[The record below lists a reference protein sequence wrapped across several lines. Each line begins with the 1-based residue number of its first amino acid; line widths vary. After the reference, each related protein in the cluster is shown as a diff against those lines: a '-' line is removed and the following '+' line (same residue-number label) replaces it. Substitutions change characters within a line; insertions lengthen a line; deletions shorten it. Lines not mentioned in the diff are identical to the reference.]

1 MVVDTINFTDNG
13 TFRQVTDENYGLTER
28 FTLRDANTLIYEF
41 TVDDPTMQTKPW
53 TASVPM
59 TRSAQPMYEYA
70 CHEGNYGMM
79 GILTAARAED
89 RAAEGAA
96 KTGSK

>member
-1 MVVDTINFTDNG
+1 LNTLVVDTINFTDNG
-13 TFRQVTDENYGLTER
+13 TGFSLTTDENYHLTER
-28 FTLRDANTLIYEF
+28 FTLRDENTLIYGF

-59 TRSAQPMYEYA
+59 IRSSQAMYEYA

-89 RAAEGAA
+89 KAAA
-96 KTGSK
+96 SK